1 MIAKVCGNSFTN
13 GVVMKLFRF
22 NSHILNG
29 VLIVFLLVSFFNG
42 TASQAQPLEIQ
53 IEKIL
58 RKGHPRLMFTKANQ
72 RRIEGLAKQDT
83 LLQKLMET
91 LFEQANQLLAEPT
104 ITYKLVG
111 PRPRL
116 LVQSQV
122 CLTKILTLSTAYR
135 LSGDL
140 KYAKRA
146 IEEMHTAMEFPDWNP
161 SHFLDVGE
169 MSTALAIGYDWLFD
183 ILSPED
189 KKSIKTALVKYA
201 LEPGLSVHPDRFRNK
216 YNNWNLVCNGGLIMT
231 ALAIGDE
238 EPVLAEKIIRKGFNS
253 LPNAL
258 QSYAPDG
265 AWFEGPVY
273 WVYGTSYLSMLLSSL
288 KSALGDDYGISEY
301 SGLANTGRFFM
312 DTIGPSGDFFNF
324 ADGGIRPPDSAPPLL
339 LLAQL
344 YQQPL
349 LAWYNHQIL
358 NSWLHI
364 LKEPGLRKN
373 RYSYHRRLFA
383 LEIIWYI
390 PSHFPEEADLPLDT
404 FYRGLTDV
412 SFFRSSWENEALWV
426 GIKAGKNSVNHA
438 HLDCGS
444 FVFETQGHRWAEDLG
459 SDNYNLPGY
468 FDRKSDGGRRWHY
481 FRTSSLSH
489 NIPTINGQ
497 NQKFN
502 SNTKI
507 IAFHSNPGRA
517 HTVVDLSTAYEGQAK
532 SVQRGLAVLNR
543 EALLIQ
549 DEVVGL
555 KQDDQLRWAMLT
567 SAKVTLLGSR
577 AELHKDDKSII
588 AEIVQPMNAIF
599 DTVSTKPTYHPEE
612 NQNAGTRLLT
622 VSLSLKKDISNT
634 IAILLKPKDKIPS
647 SQTHMIISLSKWKG
661 YFPEVDK

>member
-1 MIAKVCGNSFTN
+1 MNV
-13 GVVMKLFRF
+13 FRF
-22 NSHILNG
+22 NSHILTS
-29 VLIVFLLVSFFNG
+29 VLFVFLLLSFFKG
-42 TASQAQPLEIQ
+42 TTSQAQPLEIQ
-53 IEKIL
+53 LGKIL
-58 RKGHPRLMFTKANQ
+58 RKEHPRLMFTKADQ

-83 LLQKLMET
+83 LLQKLMDR
-91 LFEQANQLLAEPT
+91 LFEQANQFLSEPT

-135 LSGDL
+135 LSGDI
-140 KYAKRA
+140 KFAQRA
-146 IEEMHTAMEFPDWNP
+146 MEEMHTAIEFPDWNP

-189 KKSIKTALVKYA
+189 KKSIKSALVKFA

-216 YNNWNLVCNGGLIMT
+216 FNNWNLVCNGGLIMT

-273 WVYGTSYLSMLLSSL
+273 WVYGTSYLAMLLSSL
-288 KSALGDDYGISEY
+288 ISALGDDYGISNY

-312 DTIGPSGDFFNF
+312 DTIGPSGNFFNF
-324 ADGGIRPPDSAPPLL
+324 ADGGIRPPDSSPALL
-339 LLAQL
+339 LLAHH

-349 LAWYNHQIL
+349 LAWYNHQLL
-358 NSWLHI
+358 NSFFHI
-364 LKEPGLRKN
+364 LKEPGSRKN
-373 RYSYHRRLFA
+373 KYSYHNRLFA
-383 LEIIWYI
+383 LEIIWFI
-390 PSHFPEEADLPLDT
+390 PSYFPEEDVLPLDT

-412 SFFRSSWENEALWV
+412 AFFRSSWENDALWV
-426 GIKAGKNSVNHA
+426 GFKAGKNSVNHA

-444 FVFETQGHRWAEDLG
+444 FVFETQGQRWAEDLG
-459 SDNYNLPGY
+459 SDGYNLPGY
-468 FDRKSDGGRRWHY
+468 FDRTDGGRRWHY
-481 FRTSSLSH
+481 FRTSSISH
-489 NIPTINGQ
+489 NVPTINNQ
-497 NQKFN
+497 NQKFYA
-502 SNTKI
+502 NTKI
-507 IAFHSNPGRA
+507 IAFHSNHERA
-517 HTVVDLSTAYEGQAK
+517 HTVTDLSTAYKGQAK

-555 KQDDQLRWAMLT
+555 QQGDQLRWAMLT

-577 AELHKDDKSII
+577 AELQKEDKIII
-588 AEIVQPMNAIF
+588 AEIVQPANAIF
-599 DTVSTKPTYHPEE
+599 DTVSTKPTYHPDE

-622 VSLSLKKDISNT
+622 VSLSLKKDKRTT
-634 IAILLKPKDKIPS
+634 IAIVLKLKDKLPS
-647 SQTHMIISLSKWKG
+647 PQTHKLISLSNWKG
-661 YFPEVDK
+661 YFTETKE